1 MVKKFTDKNRILLLR
16 MTIENYNIYCLH
28 ANNFSSTQLR
38 RACQPMEELRAAVT
52 AHLDQVAGLVQ
63 ALSSELRRGIGPAAD
78 NLRAFIRAVD
88 WTVFSPDP
96 PTGDRIRIT
105 KTLFPFLS
113 HFQG

>member
-1 MVKKFTDKNRILLLR
+1 M
-16 MTIENYNIYCLH
+16 H

-52 AHLDQVAGLVQ
+52 AHLDQVSGLVQ

-105 KTLFPFLS
+105 KTSFPFLS
-113 HFQG
+113 HIQG